1 MKLVVL
7 GATGGVGREIIRQAI
22 ERRHAITAFARNL
35 QRLAKFGD
43 RILAIQGDPLNSAEL
58 QPIIA
63 GQDAILAAFGPPIP
77 VPPSDTHLMLRFAS
91 ALIDAMLRVGT
102 RRLILVSTAFL
113 FRDAIIP
120 PAYLVGRL
128 FFSGIVTDAA
138 AMEAIVRKSTSE
150 WTIARPPRLTD
161 KRRTG
166 AYRAHKGR
174 LPPLGFSISRA
185 DVADFMI
192 GTVEQGSYIRKVVGI
207 SN

>member
-128 FFSGIVTDAA
+128 FFSGIVTDAS
-138 AMEAIVRKSTSE
+138 AMEAIVRKSTCE
-150 WTIARPPRLTD
+150 WTIARPPKLTD
-161 KRRTG
+161 KRRTR
-166 AYRAHKGR
+166 AYRTRKGR

-192 GTVEQGSYIRKVVGI
+192 DTVEQGTYIRRVVGI